1 MIKIKRPGTVSLAVL
16 LGATLLTG
24 GAFAYFTD
32 ADSAVNTF
40 TVGSVKI
47 DLQEPGFSEDEGINI
62 TPGKTVEK
70 DPQILNTGN
79 NDAYVY
85 MQIGIP
91 TANIVTVNDSGMK
104 NASASAELFS
114 YTVNT
119 GWTQVGNKETQGDLN
134 VYTYAYTGDGAGA
147 LERLPAGERSVS
159 LFDSV
164 TFANIVED
172 QGLENVQK
180 EIIVT
185 AYAIQAD
192 DLSADTPEGVWQI
205 IKNQAPAADDR
216 TGEDESTDIA

>member
-1 MIKIKRPGTVSLAVL
+1 MIKIRKTGTFALAGL

-47 DLQEPGFSEDEGINI
+47 DLQEPGFNEDEGINI
-62 TPGKTVEK
+62 TPGK
-70 DPQILNTGN
+70 LNTGN
-79 NDAYVY
+79 NDAFVY

-91 TANIVTVNDSGMK
+91 TANVVTADESGAK
-104 NASASAELFS
+104 KAAASAELFS
-114 YTVNT
+114 FTLNN
-119 GWTQVGNKETQGDLN
+119 GWTQVGNMETDGALN
-134 VYTYAYTGDGAGA
+134 VYTYAYTGGSAA
-147 LERLPAGERSVS
+147 SLERLAAGDLSEA

-172 QGLENVQK
+172 QGLENVNK
-180 EIIVT
+180 DITVT
-185 AYAIQAD
+185 AFAIQAD
-192 DLSADTPEGVWQI
+192 DLSADTPDAVWQI
-205 IKNQAPAADDR
+205 IKNQAPASDDR

>member
-1 MIKIKRPGTVSLAVL
+1 MNKIKKTGTLALAGL
-16 LGATLLTG
+16 LGTALLAG

-47 DLQEPGFSEDEGINI
+47 DLQEPGFDEDEGVNI
-62 TPGKTVEK
+62 TPGKTIEK
-70 DPQILNTGN
+70 DPKILNTGN
-79 NDAYVY
+79 NDAFVY

-91 TANIVTVNDSGMK
+91 TANVVTVDANGIK
-104 NASASAELFS
+104 NSAADTELFS
-114 YTVNT
+114 CTINN
-119 GWTQVGNKETQGDLN
+119 GWTQIGSKETKGALN
-134 VYTYAYTGDGAGA
+134 VYTYAYTGDSSST
-147 LERLPAGERSVS
+147 LERVAAGDLSGS

-172 QGLENVQK
+172 QGLENTQK
-180 EIIVT
+180 EITVT
-185 AYAIQAD
+185 AFAIQAD
-192 DLSADTPEGVWQI
+192 GLSTDTPDGAWQI

>member
-1 MIKIKRPGTVSLAVL
+1 MKRIKRPGTLALAGL

-32 ADSAVNTF
+32 ADQAVNTF

-47 DLQEPGFSEDEGINI
+47 DLQEPGFNEDEGTGI

-70 DPQILNTGN
+70 DPQVLNTGN

-91 TANIVTVNDSGMK
+91 TANVVTVNAGGTK
-104 NASASAELFS
+104 KAAALTELFS
-114 YTVNT
+114 YTVNN
-119 GWTQVGNKETQGDLN
+119 GWTQVGNMEAKDSLN
-134 VYTYAYTGDGAGA
+134 VYTYAYTGDSAGT
-147 LERLPAGERSVS
+147 LERLPAGNLSES

-172 QGLENVQK
+172 QGLENAKK
-180 EIIVT
+180 EITVT
-185 AYAIQAD
+185 AFAIQAD
-192 DLSADTPEGVWQI
+192 DLSTDTPAGVWQI
-205 IKNQAPAADDR
+205 VKNQAPAADDR